1 MCWGVAEYRKMEALL
16 GSITE
21 YCGKGVLPE
30 TAGWSVMMWSSNGIK
45 MCVCVCVCMCVCVC
59 TE

>member
-45 MCVCVCVCMCVCVC
+45 MCVCVCVCVC